1 LRLGSNSGTFGGA
14 SLSSD
19 VSRHAIMRARVA
31 MFSTVVL
38 ALLAGC
44 SLMHYGVFHST
55 LAEDVTLEIRQLT
68 SSGKF
73 ENPERYKLSA
83 GKKKRA
89 ACSIAE
95 VTATDSSGHVLFQQ
109 VPPGFRPEWD
119 KYKKKGEREI
129 FYLTTREGAYPIPI
143 EWRQNWEQHQKE
155 IIADFDVKAARQ
167 RLLKEGI
174 LKE

>member
-1 LRLGSNSGTFGGA
+1 MQSLRPVRRVAELGSLGA
-14 SLSSD
+14 
-19 VSRHAIMRARVA
+19 MRARVA
-31 MFSTVVL
+31 IFSTVVL

-44 SLMHYGVFHST
+44 SLAHYGVFLST

-89 ACSIAE
+89 GCSIAE

-109 VPPGFRPEWD
+109 VLPGFCPEWD

-129 FYLTTREGAYPIPI
+129 VYLVTREGAYPVPI
-143 EWRQNWEQHQKE
+143 EWRENWKQHQKE
-155 IIADFDVKAARQ
+155 IFVDFDVEAARQ